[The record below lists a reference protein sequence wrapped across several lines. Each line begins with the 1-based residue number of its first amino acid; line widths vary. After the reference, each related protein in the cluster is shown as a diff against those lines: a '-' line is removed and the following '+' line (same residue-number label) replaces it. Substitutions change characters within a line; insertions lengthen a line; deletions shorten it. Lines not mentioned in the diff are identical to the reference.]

1 MVSCKSKYFLE
12 QKKESIWVPKRRL
25 RVLNW
30 RRRTAQKKS
39 KCDVQNT
46 VKASAHEMVTS
57 FQHTIGASLWRHSGA
72 NCHENQPLT
81 KCNDHNTRFGLTV
94 YDTEGHH
101 YRKGSTKIQRAFT
114 YFDLHGCS
122 SSIPSVIHFLPQNS
136 ELSYIF
142 IRQMAVLIT
151 ELPPF
156 RISMEMAWDRLYT
169 HTQ

>member
-1 MVSCKSKYFLE
+1 MGSETSSKSIKLTPANSP
-12 QKKESIWVPKRRL
+12 KKIKVWRSEHSESFPAYNRGV
-25 RVLNW
+25 
-30 RRRTAQKKS
+30 T
-39 KCDVQNT
+39 
-46 VKASAHEMVTS
+46 VTS
-57 FQHTIGASLWRHSGA
+57 QRCKRHD
-72 NCHENQPLT
+72 NQPLT

-122 SSIPSVIHFLPQNS
+122 CFNPSVIHFLPQNS

-156 RISMEMAWDRLYT
+156 RISIEMAWDLRYT